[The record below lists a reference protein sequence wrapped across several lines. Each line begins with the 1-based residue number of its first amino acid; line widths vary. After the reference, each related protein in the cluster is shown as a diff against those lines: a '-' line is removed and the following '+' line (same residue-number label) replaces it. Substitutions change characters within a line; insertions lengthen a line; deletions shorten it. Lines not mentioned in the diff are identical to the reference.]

1 VPAGVTEQRDPDAT
15 FSSVAAN
22 IPCVVFRR
30 RCAEPTTMLFVS
42 DYVEVLTGR
51 PASEF
56 VGESLRSFESIIAV
70 EDQQVAECAVAE
82 ALNSRSS
89 YSVEYRIA
97 CPERGHRWVTEH
109 GRVVADADGRPVWVD
124 GLIIESSREPESE
137 RPKESGEMQLR
148 HQTCHDALTG
158 LPARALVLDRVE
170 QMLVRSQQEHRLI
183 GAFLVDLD
191 NFTVVN
197 DSLGPEAGD
206 ELLKTVA
213 SRFVGVMPATDTV
226 GRLEGDQFVVLAE
239 GVSLSAGPELLAERL
254 LDALREPF
262 HVWGFEDL
270 PLTLSASIGI
280 ATNDREPPHD
290 LLRDAD
296 IALYQAKA
304 RGKNGYVLFKP
315 EMKSS
320 AMDRLELEIDL
331 RTALEDNQFFLL
343 YQPVFDLE
351 SVNVCGAEALL
362 RWRHPARGIVGP
374 DSFIPMLEATGMIV
388 PVGLWVL
395 RQACRQAAAWHRL
408 GHQLKVSV
416 NVSMRQLETDEFV
429 DRVQETLT
437 ATTLRPDLLSL
448 EVAETSLMRDT
459 EATIRRLQ
467 RLKELGVL
475 VAIDDFGTGCSSL
488 AYLRQFPIDA
498 LKIDRSFVAAMADS
512 PESSNFI
519 RTLVQL
525 GQALGL
531 ETLAEGIEE
540 DWQLKRLQ
548 DQRCDFGQGF
558 LFSQPIAPEALEAI
572 MSLETLLS

>member
-1 VPAGVTEQRDPDAT
+1 
-15 FSSVAAN
+15 
-22 IPCVVFRR
+22 
-30 RCAEPTTMLFVS
+30 
-42 DYVEVLTGR
+42 
-51 PASEF
+51 
-56 VGESLRSFESIIAV
+56 
-70 EDQQVAECAVAE
+70 
-82 ALNSRSS
+82 
-89 YSVEYRIA
+89 
-97 CPERGHRWVTEH
+97 
-109 GRVVADADGRPVWVD
+109 
-124 GLIIESSREPESE
+124 
-137 RPKESGEMQLR
+137 
-148 HQTCHDALTG
+148 
-158 LPARALVLDRVE
+158 
-170 QMLVRSQQEHRLI
+170 MLVRSQQEHRVI

-191 NFTVVN
+191 NFAVVDAN
-197 DSLGPEAGD
+197 LGREAGD

-270 PLTLSASIGI
+270 PLSISASIGI

-304 RGKNGYVLFKP
+304 RGKDCYVLFKP

-331 RTALEDNQFFLL
+331 GTALEDNQFFLL

-437 ATTLRPDLLSL
+437 ATTLRPELISL
-448 EVAETSLMRDT
+448 ELAETSLMRDT
-459 EATIRRLQ
+459 ESTIRRLQ

-488 AYLRQFPIDA
+488 AYLRKFPIDA
-498 LKIDRSFVAAMADS
+498 LKIDRSFISAMADS

-525 GQALGL
+525 GQTLGL
-531 ETLAEGIEE
+531 ETVAEGIEE

-548 DQRCDFGQGF
+548 DQRCEFGQGF